1 MPANQHIQAMTM
13 NTINNAGTFRS
24 LPTAAIVGALA
35 LGSAVANAEDSRGA
49 RSITVKFADLK
60 VSTPEGAAALYGR
73 LRGRQ

>member
-1 MPANQHIQAMTM
+1 LRPYAYCSSNFEI
-13 NTINNAGTFRS
+13 GSS
-24 LPTAAIVGALA
+24 LATAAIVGALA